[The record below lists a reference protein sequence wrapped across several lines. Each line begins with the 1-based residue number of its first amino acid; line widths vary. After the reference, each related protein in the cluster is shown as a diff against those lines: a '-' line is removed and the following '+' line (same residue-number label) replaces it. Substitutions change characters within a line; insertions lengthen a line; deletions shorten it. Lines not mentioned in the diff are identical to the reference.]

1 MWNDSMKGTPL
12 EKYICSLEDA
22 FHLMNL
28 YGTRRTPFLF
38 LFDFE
43 LIYPMIIP
51 LADDFPATDI
61 EYRMPAGIL
70 RADCVARANDS
81 DATQK
86 RALNEAR
93 TIASE
98 QRRFQQPYEHG
109 KATSVA
115 AQTRAGTHTQSHV
128 STALTL
134 RSFPVGLQD
143 YARAFHYV
151 QSQQRAGNSYLT
163 NLTFPCP
170 IELNATLTEI
180 YSRSRA
186 LYRLLI
192 KDRMVVFSPESF
204 VRIHN
209 DKIFSYPM
217 KGTIDA
223 TLPDAE
229 ALLLEN
235 EKELAEHVTIV
246 DLIRNDLSRVSG
258 NVRVDRFR
266 FIDRIA
272 THTGGILQMSSR
284 ISGDLPTDYRT
295 RLGDLFRE
303 LLPAGS
309 VSGAPKRKTLDII
322 RQAEQ
327 RMRGYYTGVFGVF
340 DGDHLDSAVMIRF
353 IEQTEKGF
361 IYQSGGGITIYSDL
375 ESEYRELLQKVYVP
389 VD

>member
-1 MWNDSMKGTPL
+1 MKGSPL
-12 EKYICSLEDA
+12 ERYIHGTEDA
-22 FHLMNL
+22 FQLMNN
-28 YGTRRTPFLF
+28 YGACRTPFLF

-43 LIYPMIIP
+43 LSNPLIIP
-51 LADDFPATDI
+51 LDEDFPAADI
-61 EYRMPAGIL
+61 EYRMPDGIL
-70 RADCVARANDS
+70 RADCLAREYGS
-81 DATQK
+81 DATK
-86 RALNEAR
+86 ERTLNEAR
-93 TIASE
+93 TIASDYG
-98 QRRFQQPYEHG
+98 RFPQPYGHDS
-109 KATSVA
+109 AISVA
-115 AQTRAGTHTQSHV
+115 AQNGAGVRMQSQL

-134 RSFPVGLQD
+134 QSFPVGLD
-143 YARAFHYV
+143 EYAAAFHYV

-170 IELNATLTEI
+170 IELNAALTEV
-180 YSRSRA
+180 YVRSHA
-186 LYRLLI
+186 LYRILV
-192 KDRMVVFSPESF
+192 KNRMVVFSPESF

-209 DKIFSYPM
+209 NRIFSYPM

-223 TLPDAE
+223 TLPNAE
-229 ALLLEN
+229 TLLLEN

-258 NVRVDRFR
+258 NVCVDRFR

-284 ISGDLPTDYRT
+284 ISGDLPADYRT
-295 RLGDLFRE
+295 RLGAIFRE

-309 VSGAPKRKTLDII
+309 VSGAPKRKTLEII

-340 DGDHLDSAVMIRF
+340 DGHHLDSAVMIRF

-361 IYQSGGGITIYSDL
+361 VYHSGGGITIYSDL
-375 ESEYRELLQKVYVP
+375 ESEYRELLQKIYVP